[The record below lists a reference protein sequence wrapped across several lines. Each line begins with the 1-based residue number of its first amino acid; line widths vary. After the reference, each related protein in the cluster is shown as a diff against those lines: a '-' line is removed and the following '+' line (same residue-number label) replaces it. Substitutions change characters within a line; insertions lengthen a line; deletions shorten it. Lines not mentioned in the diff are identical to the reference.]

1 MNKAVYAICAGWLLS
16 ISVWATP
23 EPSPSSAPDY
33 CDDPSGWQSMEGLLQ
48 SAPGDELVIKMYALR
63 LGICQLIKDKKID
76 AQSGINMFEV
86 ERQQAIDRRTL
97 EEQQAHT
104 RSAHS
109 L

>member
-1 MNKAVYAICAGWLLS
+1 MNKAVYALFVGWLLS
-16 ISVWATP
+16 ISAWATP
-23 EPSPSSAPDY
+23 EPSSAPDY
-33 CDDPSGWQSMEGLLQ
+33 CDDPSGWQSMVDLLQ
-48 SAPGDELVIKMYALR
+48 SAPGDGLVIKMYALR

-76 AQSGINMFEV
+76 AQSGINLFEV

-97 EEQQAHT
+97 EEQQAHN